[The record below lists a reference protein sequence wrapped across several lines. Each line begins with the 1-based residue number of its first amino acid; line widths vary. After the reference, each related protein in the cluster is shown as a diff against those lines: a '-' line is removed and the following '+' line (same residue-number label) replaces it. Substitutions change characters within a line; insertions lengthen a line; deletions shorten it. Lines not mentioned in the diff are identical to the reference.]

1 MRIEPVHRLQ
11 GTVRVP
17 GDKSISHRYA
27 LLGGMARGRTRIEN
41 FSRSADCTSTLNCL
55 SELGVEI
62 HRQGDTV
69 ELNSPGWR
77 ELQPP
82 RRPLDAG
89 NSGTTIRLLSGLLA
103 GREMV
108 STIAGDASLNQRPMR
123 RIVEP
128 LTRMGAVIEARDGE
142 YPPLRIQGARLQVIR
157 YPLPVS
163 SAQVKSCVLLAGLTA
178 RGRTVV
184 VEPVATRDH
193 TERALPQFGVP
204 VEVSG
209 AEVSVQGPTELSPAD
224 LQVPGDLSSATFF
237 VVAALLVPGSELT
250 LPEVGVNP
258 TRAALLDFLDSAGIP
273 LEKLRPRLLGG
284 EPVCD
289 LRIRSR
295 RPPLERFPSAI
306 SGPVVANL
314 IDEIPALAVLGTR
327 LPGGLTVRDAGELR
341 KKESDRI
348 HALVANL
355 TALGVRAEEF
365 PDGLRVEYTPRIQGG
380 RVKTWGD
387 HRIAMA
393 FAVAGLVSEDGV
405 ELDDPGCA
413 AVSFPDFY
421 RALAQV
427 AT

>member
-1 MRIEPVHRLQ
+1 MRIEPVRRLQ

-27 LLGGMARGRTRIEN
+27 ILGGMARGRTRIQN

-62 HRQGDTV
+62 QRDEDTV
-69 ELNSPGWR
+69 ELSSPGWR
-77 ELQPP
+77 ELGPP
-82 RRPLDAG
+82 RRLLDAG

-108 STIAGDASLNQRPMR
+108 STIAGDESLNQRPMR

-142 YPPLRIQGARLQVIR
+142 YPPLRIQGARLQAIR
-157 YPLPVS
+157 YALPVA
-163 SAQVKSCVLLAGLTA
+163 SAQVKSCLLLAGLTA
-178 RGRTVV
+178 GGRTVV

-204 VEVSG
+204 VHKTGS
-209 AEVSVQGPTELSPAD
+209 EVSVQGPADLSPAD

-237 VVAALLVPGSELT
+237 LVAALLLPGSELT
-250 LPEVGVNP
+250 LPAVGVNP
-258 TRAALLDFLDSAGIP
+258 TRAALLDFLEAAGVP
-273 LEKLRPRLLGG
+273 LERLHPRLLGG

-289 LRIRSR
+289 LRIR
-295 RPPLERFPSAI
+295 PNAGCLERFPSTI

-314 IDEIPALAVLGTR
+314 IDEIPALAILGTR
-327 LPGGLTVRDAGELR
+327 LPGGLTVRDATELR

-348 HALVANL
+348 HSLVSNL
-355 TALGVRAEEF
+355 SAVGVQAEEF
-365 PDGLRVEYTPRIQGG
+365 PDGLRVPYTPILQGG
-380 RVKTWGD
+380 RVRTWGD

-393 FAVAGLVSEDGV
+393 FAVAGLVSESGV

-421 RALAQV
+421 EALARV
-427 AT
+427 LA